1 MNTDPCKLSF
11 NKWSKPNTML
21 SLNPKS
27 KLDAHHNK
35 TNSRGRIIS
44 CEVVLKA

>member
-11 NKWSKPNTML
+11 NKWSKANTML

-27 KLDAHHNK
+27 KLDANPEMLTTTK
-35 TNSRGRIIS
+35 QIP
-44 CEVVLKA
+44 EVE